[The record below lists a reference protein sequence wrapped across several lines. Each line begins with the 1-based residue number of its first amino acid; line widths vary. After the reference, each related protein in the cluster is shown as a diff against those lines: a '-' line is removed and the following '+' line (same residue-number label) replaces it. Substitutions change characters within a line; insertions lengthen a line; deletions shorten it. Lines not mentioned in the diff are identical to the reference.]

1 MNAAKAGMIAG
12 VMFST
17 GCGVLAG
24 VSLAWGE
31 AIRSAEKK
39 ANERIIEEVAQH
51 KRVINQA
58 AEMYLASQSEAPAM
72 TEEELNAHGV
82 QLQHLDE
89 ADTSTDAIKVGG
101 QMTVETQISPDYL
114 QHARDYSDMPLSS
127 PINELEY
134 ITEDEYAEEDG
145 RDKEQILIHMGE
157 TEPLFVSAGVVVPN
171 WHELISPNIL
181 VDMYQK
187 CPPGTDKVLYV
198 RNNRND
204 TDYEVIQEIP

>member
-1 MNAAKAGMIAG
+1 MSARENIFFIAG
-12 VMFST
+12 VGS
-17 GCGVLAG
+17 GIIAG

-31 AIRSAEKK
+31 AARRAEKK
-39 ANERIIEEVAQH
+39 ANERVIEEVAQH
-51 KRVINQA
+51 KRVIEMA
-58 AEMYLASQSEAPAM
+58 AESYLNRKNAETDGPFE
-72 TEEELNAHGV
+72 TEEELDEPDT
-82 QLQHLDE
+82 LD
-89 ADTSTDAIKVGG
+89 DAIKVGG
-101 QMTVETQISPDYL
+101 QMTVETQIAPDYL
-114 QHARDYSDMPLSS
+114 QHARDYSDMPLAS
-127 PINELEY
+127 PVRELEY
-134 ITEDEYAEEDG
+134 ITEDEYTEEDG

-181 VDMYQK
+181 VDMYQR